1 MSVIF
6 LKLLNLSIS
15 ASWLV
20 LVVLVL
26 RLVLKRAPKWVDVLL
41 WGMVALRLMLPFS
54 IESALSLIPSAETLS
69 PEVVQFDP
77 APTITSGV
85 ELIDNAVNPS
95 LSESFAAAP
104 LASVNPLYVWTYLA
118 GWVWLIGL
126 AAMLLYALVSYLRL
140 RRRVSASIPLR
151 ENIYVCD
158 EVASPF
164 ILGILRPRI
173 YLPSA
178 LDEAQRGS
186 VLSHER
192 AHLAR
197 RDHWWKPL
205 GFALLAVYWF
215 NPLLWLAYTLL
226 CRDIELACDERVL
239 CGMDAGQVKDYSS
252 ALLACSVPRRMLAA
266 CPLAF
271 GEVGV
276 GARVKNA
283 LRYKK
288 PAFWVV
294 AASVAVCVVVAVC
307 FLTNPRTDTDA
318 AGLVGFHREQV
329 TYADVTDESGAQPSS
344 VQLTA
349 EETDAVYAL
358 LDTLQYKRLGAASA
372 MQDCYARLYFISAAG
387 ERCEIMLS
395 EREMLVNPITDGK
408 TARLYELRS
417 GSTELRDYLFGCIG
431 ASEPAEEEMKTM
443 TEPTLSLT
451 LTVPA
456 AWEDIAE
463 LSAYDKGTA
472 YLGYGIML
480 FHLSEKNALAAY
492 PDGGMGS
499 VWWLVAMSW
508 DNFKEWRGY
517 DALPV
522 PEILGIAEYVLGADD
537 EYVYLLVLPSDVQFL
552 ENDPV
557 SQRQYEA
564 LQSDSQGVLT
574 RFLKDNGIHINDMC
588 PASSVFSP
596 PARGDA
602 FTPPDA
608 VRSGTVSDT
617 SYDKIL
623 TGAGE
628 GEEQRTSEND
638 AEHTAYSVKTH
649 AMTAEERSAL
659 DAQTEPAPAAGTAF
673 LPRSSRD
680 GASGNVCAPFTAK
693 AADVAFVLYSAPG
706 ATDYNV
712 RLCAG
717 EPGAGKWASNAVTV
731 KVNDGVRF
739 SGLTVGQAYY
749 MEVSSDTLST
759 AGCTALYKCATTP
772 PPARSGT
779 VSLTGYAAYDA
790 LLAEIADLRRSG
802 ASDVQTDFS
811 HDLLS
816 VNDYYQTPGWL
827 LRDLDGDGTSELLL
841 GADWGDGYGVIFNI
855 YRLDGAQAV
864 RVVDGWSRSR
874 YFLCSDGTLAHE
886 WSGGADHWGRTYL
899 RYGETLLPIESVFD
913 RGGVWYHAKGLD
925 ALSLE
930 DTQLEGRCKVI
941 PSAEAEQLMERYT
954 KQYEALPFTPF
965 EA

>member
-1 MSVIF
+1 MTGATQ
-6 LKLLNLSIS
+6 K
-15 ASWLV
+15 
-20 LVVLVL
+20 
-26 RLVLKRAPKWVDVLL
+26 RLCVR
-41 WGMVALRLMLPFS
+41 
-54 IESALSLIPSAETLS
+54 
-69 PEVVQFDP
+69 
-77 APTITSGV
+77 
-85 ELIDNAVNPS
+85 
-95 LSESFAAAP
+95 
-104 LASVNPLYVWTYLA
+104 
-118 GWVWLIGL
+118 
-126 AAMLLYALVSYLRL
+126 
-140 RRRVSASIPLR
+140 
-151 ENIYVCD
+151 
-158 EVASPF
+158 
-164 ILGILRPRI
+164 
-173 YLPSA
+173 
-178 LDEAQRGS
+178 
-186 VLSHER
+186 
-192 AHLAR
+192 
-197 RDHWWKPL
+197 
-205 GFALLAVYWF
+205 GFAWRRTVGLLLTTLLLLLA
-215 NPLLWLAYTLL
+215 L
-226 CRDIELACDERVL
+226 C
-239 CGMDAGQVKDYSS
+239 
-252 ALLACSVPRRMLAA
+252 ACSGREHVEDGDGL
-266 CPLAF
+266 
-271 GEVGV
+271 
-276 GARVKNA
+276 N
-283 LRYKK
+283 
-288 PAFWVV
+288 
-294 AASVAVCVVVAVC
+294 
-307 FLTNPRTDTDA
+307 NP
-318 AGLVGFHREQV
+318 
-329 TYADVTDESGAQPSS
+329 
-344 VQLTA
+344 
-349 EETDAVYAL
+349 
-358 LDTLQYKRLGAASA
+358 
-372 MQDCYARLYFISAAG
+372 
-387 ERCEIMLS
+387 
-395 EREMLVNPITDGK
+395 
-408 TARLYELRS
+408 
-417 GSTELRDYLFGCIG
+417 GSTETDGQ
-431 ASEPAEEEMKTM
+431 EMKSL

-456 AWEDIAE
+456 AWDDIAE
-463 LSAYDKGTA
+463 LSACDKGTA

-499 VWWLVAMSW
+499 VWWLDAMSW

-602 FTPPDA
+602 VRATGYAAYDA
-608 VRSGTVSDT
+608 LLAEISDLRRS
-617 SYDKIL
+617 
-623 TGAGE
+623 GAGE
-628 GEEQRTSEND
+628 GEEQHTPEND

-659 DAQTEPAPAAGTAF
+659 DAQTEPVPAVGTAF

-680 GASGNVCAPFTAK
+680 GASGNACAPFTAK
-693 AADVAFVLYSAPG
+693 TADVAFVLYSAPG

-717 EPGAGKWASNAVTV
+717 EPGAGKWASDAVTV
-731 KVNDGVRF
+731 KVNDGVCF

-772 PPARSGT
+772 PPARGGAAST
-779 VSLTGYAAYDA
+779 TGYAAYDA
-790 LLAEIADLRRSG
+790 LLAEISGLRRSG

-827 LRDLDGDGTSELLL
+827 LRDLDGDGTPELLL

-855 YRLDGAQAV
+855 YRLDGAKAV

-925 ALSLE
+925 ALSLD
-930 DTQLEGRCKVI
+930 DTQLEDRCKTI
-941 PSAEAEQLMERYT
+941 PRAEAEQLMERYT
-954 KQYEALPFTPF
+954 KQYEVLLFTPF
-965 EA
+965 KA

>member
-1 MSVIF
+1 MAAVF

-20 LVVLVL
+20 LAVLVL
-26 RLVLKRAPKWVDVLL
+26 RLISKRSPKWVNVLL
-41 WGMVALRLMLPFS
+41 WGIVALRLVLPFS
-54 IESALSLIPSAETLS
+54 IESALSLIPSAETVS
-69 PEVVQFDP
+69 PAAVQFDP

-85 ELIDNAVNPS
+85 SVIDNAVNPS
-95 LSESFAAAP
+95 LSEHFAAVP
-104 LASVNPLYVWTYLA
+104 TASVNPLYVWAYLA

-126 AAMLLYALVSYLRL
+126 GAMLLYALVSYLRL
-140 RRRVSASIPLR
+140 RRRVSVSLPIQDH
-151 ENIYVCD
+151 IYLCD
-158 EVASPF
+158 AISSPF
-164 ILGILRPRI
+164 ILGVVKPHI
-173 YLPSA
+173 YLPSG
-178 LDEAQRGS
+178 LDEVQRQN
-186 VLSHER
+186 VLAHEQ

-215 NPLLWLAYTLL
+215 NPVLWLAYTLL
-226 CRDIELACDERVL
+226 CRDIELACDERVIRT
-239 CGMDAGQVKDYSS
+239 MDESAVKTYSTV
-252 ALLACSVPRRMLAA
+252 LLACSMPRKAVIT

-276 GARVKNA
+276 KERVRNA
-283 LRYKK
+283 LHYKK

-294 AASVAVCVVVAVC
+294 AASVTVCVVVAVC

-344 VQLTA
+344 VQLTV

-358 LDTLQYKRLGAASA
+358 LDALQYKRLGAASA
-372 MQDCYARLYFISAAG
+372 MEDCYARLYFISAAG

-649 AMTAEERSAL
+649 AMTAKERSAL
-659 DAQTEPAPAAGTAF
+659 DAQTEPVPAVGTAF

-680 GASGNVCAPFTAK
+680 GASGNACAPFTAK
-693 AADVAFVLYSAPG
+693 TADVAFVLYSAPG

-712 RLCAG
+712 RLCTG
-717 EPGAGKWASNAVTV
+717 EPGAGKWASDAVTV

-772 PPARSGT
+772 PPARGDA

-827 LRDLDGDGTSELLL
+827 LRDLDGDSTSELLL
-841 GADWGDGYGVIFNI
+841 GADWGDGHSVVFNI
-855 YRLDGAQAV
+855 YRLDGAKAV
-864 RVVDGWSRSR
+864 RVVDGWSRSK

-925 ALSLE
+925 ALSLD
-930 DTQLEGRCKVI
+930 DTQLEDRCKTI
-941 PSAEAEQLMERYT
+941 PRAEAEQLMERYT
-954 KQYEALPFTPF
+954 KQYEVLLFTPF
-965 EA
+965 KA

>member
-1 MSVIF
+1 MSGIF

-20 LVVLVL
+20 LVVLAL
-26 RLVLKRAPKWVDVLL
+26 RLVLKRAPKWVNVLL

-69 PEVVQFDP
+69 PAVVQFDP

-126 AAMLLYALVSYLRL
+126 AAMLAYALVSYLRL
-140 RRRVSASIPLR
+140 RRRVRASIPLR

-164 ILGILRPRI
+164 ILGIVRPRI

-178 LDEAQRGS
+178 LDEAQWGS

-197 RDHWWKPL
+197 HDHWWKPL

-226 CRDIELACDERVL
+226 CRDIELACDERAL
-239 CGMDAGQVKDYSS
+239 CGMDAGQIKDYSS
-252 ALLACSVPRRMLAA
+252 ALLACSVPRRMIAA

-294 AASVAVCVVVAVC
+294 AVSVVVCTVVAVC
-307 FLTNPRTDTDA
+307 FLTNPERATMKWA
-318 AGLVGFHREQV
+318 KSLRVE
-329 TYADVTDESGAQPSS
+329 DVARIELHVMPQAIDKQYK
-344 VQLTA
+344 
-349 EETDAVYAL
+349 D
-358 LDTLQYKRLGAASA
+358 LDTEEIAEAVALINKSGGRYVRSMEPLDGGSTA
-372 MQDCYARLYFISAAG
+372 LY
-387 ERCEIMLS
+387 
-395 EREMLVNPITDGK
+395 VTTTDGVRH
-408 TARLYELRS
+408 TVVNN
-417 GSTELRDYLFGCIG
+417 GNVYLCIDGDAYRNFHIAWPYIEGNAPTPEGFFGE
-431 ASEPAEEEMKTM
+431 SVEPAEDADRVYTDAWSIRVLDGWEREGDSPLWRSGAGTGAYFLVTEGSGLDDKLMELYSAGWTLKYFSDHYRCTLREGESGTM
-443 TEPTLSLT
+443 LSLYPRPEGGFYQIESYWSYEGADKWQVR
-451 LTVPA
+451 LEEGQLKVMEQSFRLRAAERGDPQDSEQAPA
-456 AWEDIAE
+456 AAPWD
-463 LSAYDKGTA
+463 GT
-472 YLGYGIML
+472 M
-480 FHLSEKNALAAY
+480 
-492 PDGGMGS
+492 PDMPPTDTGGAQDS
-499 VWWLVAMSW
+499 
-508 DNFKEWRGY
+508 
-517 DALPV
+517 
-522 PEILGIAEYVLGADD
+522 D
-537 EYVYLLVLPSDVQFL
+537 E
-552 ENDPV
+552 
-557 SQRQYEA
+557 R
-564 LQSDSQGVLT
+564 
-574 RFLKDNGIHINDMC
+574 
-588 PASSVFSP
+588 
-596 PARGDA
+596 
-602 FTPPDA
+602 
-608 VRSGTVSDT
+608 
-617 SYDKIL
+617 
-623 TGAGE
+623 
-628 GEEQRTSEND
+628 EEQRTEEDTAGS
-638 AEHTAYSVKTH
+638 AYSVKVY

-659 DAQTEPAPAAGTAF
+659 DAQTEPVPAVGTAF

-680 GASGNVCAPFTAK
+680 GASGNACAPFTAK
-693 AADVAFVLYSAPG
+693 TADVAFVLYSAPG

-717 EPGAGKWASNAVTV
+717 EPGAGKWASDAVTV

-739 SGLTVGQAYY
+739 SRLTVGQAYY

-772 PPARSGT
+772 PPALNGT

-790 LLAEIADLRRSG
+790 LLAEISGLRRSG

-841 GADWGDGYGVIFNI
+841 GADWGDGCGVIFNI
-855 YRLDGAQAV
+855 YRLDGAKAV
-864 RVVDGWSRSR
+864 RVVDGWNRSR

-925 ALSLE
+925 ALSLD
-930 DTQLEGRCKVI
+930 DTQLEDRCKTI
-941 PSAEAEQLMERYT
+941 PRAEAEQLMERYT

-965 EA
+965 KA

>member
-1 MSVIF
+1 MSGIF

-20 LVVLVL
+20 LVVLAL
-26 RLVLKRAPKWVDVLL
+26 RLVLKRAPKWVNVLL

-54 IESALSLIPSAETLS
+54 IESALSLIPSAETVS

-85 ELIDNAVNPS
+85 EFIDNAVNPS

-140 RRRVSASIPLR
+140 RRCVRASIPLR

-158 EVASPF
+158 EVPSPF
-164 ILGILRPRI
+164 ILGIVHPRI

-239 CGMDAGQVKDYSS
+239 RGMDAGQVKAYSS
-252 ALLACSVPRRMLAA
+252 ALLACSVPRRMIAA

-288 PAFWVV
+288 PAFWVI
-294 AASVAVCVVVAVC
+294 AASVIVCIVVAVC

-318 AGLVGFHREQV
+318 AGLVGFYREQV

-358 LDTLQYKRLGAASA
+358 LDTLQYKRLGTASA

-387 ERCEIMLS
+387 ERCEVMLS
-395 EREMLVNPITDGK
+395 EREMLVNPITDGRK
-408 TARLYELRS
+408 ARLYELRS
-417 GSTELRDYLFGCIG
+417 GSTELRGYLLECIG
-431 ASEPAEEEMKTM
+431 ASEAAEDADRVYTDAWSIRVLDGWEREGDSPLWRSGAGTGAYFLVTEGSGLDDKLMELYSAGWTLKYFSDHYRCTLREGESGTMLSFYPRPEGGFYQIESYWSYEGADKWQVRLEEGQLKVM
-443 TEPTLSLT
+443 EQSFRLRAAERGDPQDSEQA
-451 LTVPA
+451 PA
-456 AWEDIAE
+456 AAPWD
-463 LSAYDKGTA
+463 GT
-472 YLGYGIML
+472 M
-480 FHLSEKNALAAY
+480 
-492 PDGGMGS
+492 PDMPPTDTGGAQDS
-499 VWWLVAMSW
+499 
-508 DNFKEWRGY
+508 
-517 DALPV
+517 
-522 PEILGIAEYVLGADD
+522 D
-537 EYVYLLVLPSDVQFL
+537 E
-552 ENDPV
+552 
-557 SQRQYEA
+557 R
-564 LQSDSQGVLT
+564 
-574 RFLKDNGIHINDMC
+574 
-588 PASSVFSP
+588 
-596 PARGDA
+596 
-602 FTPPDA
+602 
-608 VRSGTVSDT
+608 
-617 SYDKIL
+617 
-623 TGAGE
+623 
-628 GEEQRTSEND
+628 EEQRTEEDTAGS
-638 AEHTAYSVKTH
+638 AYSVKVY

-659 DAQTEPAPAAGTAF
+659 DAQTEPAPAVGTAF

-693 AADVAFVLYSAPG
+693 TADVAFVLYSAPG

-717 EPGAGKWASNAVTV
+717 EPGAGKWASKAVTV

-779 VSLTGYAAYDA
+779 VSFTGYAAYDA

-827 LRDLDGDGTSELLL
+827 LRDLEGDGTSELLL
-841 GADWGDGYGVIFNI
+841 GADWGDGCGVIFNI
-855 YRLDGAQAV
+855 YRLDGAKAV
-864 RVVDGWSRSR
+864 RVVDGWSRSQ

-899 RYGETLLPIESVFD
+899 RYGEALLPIESVFD

-930 DTQLEGRCKVI
+930 DTQLEDRCKTI
-941 PSAEAEQLMERYT
+941 SRAEAEQLMERYT

-965 EA
+965 AA

>member
-779 VSLTGYAAYDA
+779 VSFTGYAAYDA

-855 YRLDGAQAV
+855 YRLDGAKAV
-864 RVVDGWSRSR
+864 RVVDGWSRSQ